1 MSYFYP
7 YVLLEIEGFIVNHT
21 ISKNETINRRNLTE
35 PEAPITVKF
44 EIKKND
50 LIYKLVSCKVACSP

>member
-35 PEAPITVKF
+35 PESPITVKF
-44 EIKKND
+44 EIKKKWPN
-50 LIYKLVSCKVACSP
+50 L